1 MTKPMIDVLDES
13 RSPSKTILILAWPA
27 IIEQLLQTLVGYVDT
42 AMVGSMGAD
51 ATAAVAMTTS
61 LTWLV
66 NGLMNAA
73 ALGFS
78 VQVARSIGSHSM
90 RQARRIVKQALLGY
104 PVRRPCFL
112 RCWFS
117 FWLGPCRGFWE
128 PSLGL
133 LPILPI
139 ICGLFLLLTC
149 LI

>member
-90 RQARRIVKQALLGY
+90 RQARRIVKQALFGY

-117 FWLGPCRGFWE
+117 FWLGPCRGFWSRALDCS
-128 PSLGL
+128 PFYQLSADYFCC
-133 LPILPI
+133 LPV
-139 ICGLFLLLTC
+139 
-149 LI
+149 